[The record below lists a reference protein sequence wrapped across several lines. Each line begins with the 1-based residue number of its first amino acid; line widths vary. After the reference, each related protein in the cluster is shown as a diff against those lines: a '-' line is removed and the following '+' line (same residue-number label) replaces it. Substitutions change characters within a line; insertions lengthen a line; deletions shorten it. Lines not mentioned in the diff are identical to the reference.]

1 MKTVSAKS
9 LFTLM
14 INRIPT
20 ASLHRGEHPDSCH
33 LRSGPYKTQ
42 KIDVRHGD
50 SLQSYTNKVTFCATT
65 SPAKQVND
73 APVVAV

>member
-14 INRIPT
+14 INGIPT
-20 ASLHRGEHPDSCH
+20 ASLHRGELPDSCH

-42 KIDVRHGD
+42 KIDIRHGD
-50 SLQSYTNKVTFCATT
+50 LLTKLYQQGDLLRYNH
-65 SPAKQVND
+65 PAKQVDD
-73 APVVAV
+73 APVFTV